1 MAETLR
7 SMVIYTVA
15 LVACSG
21 VLVPVANLGWVY
33 VVVASITGALFLG
46 GTLLLARRPTEA
58 DAMKLFSYSISYIT
72 LIFTAIAVDVL
83 VK

>member
-1 MAETLR
+1 
-7 SMVIYTVA
+7 
-15 LVACSG
+15 
-21 VLVPVANLGWVY
+21 
-33 VVVASITGALFLG
+33 VVASITGALFLG